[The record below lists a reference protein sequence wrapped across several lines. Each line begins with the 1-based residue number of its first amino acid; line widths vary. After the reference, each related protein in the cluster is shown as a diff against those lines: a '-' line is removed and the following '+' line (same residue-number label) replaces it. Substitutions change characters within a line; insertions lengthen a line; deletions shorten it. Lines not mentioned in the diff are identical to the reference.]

1 MTLRNYIIIAALGS
15 VLAVRAQEEPAAP
28 VFRPPFD
35 FPLILSGNFGELRS
49 NHFHGGVDFKTQG
62 EVGKPIHCIADGYVS
77 RVLVTPGGYGQA
89 IFITHPNGYTSV
101 YGHVLKFASAVA
113 KVVEEY
119 QYRHETFAV
128 DLKFE
133 PHQVSFKAGEIIALS
148 GNEGY
153 SFGPHLHMEIRRTDT
168 GELIDPLQ
176 FYTDKIK
183 DTTPPRA
190 SMIMLYPQRGAGVV
204 EGSQRKKSIS
214 VASLGQPVSAWGK
227 IAAGIKAYDYMDGGC
242 LKIELRWPLLFH
254 LQLKSFGFFS
264 KKEFINLLLKVSSFQ
279 TFFFVAISPLRG
291 YFCKIMCNGQQAE
304 LNFNLLKPTKM
315 EPLEV
320 LVVLEVSK
328 YGFHILRSLA
338 AIFQAFI
345 REQFFTFPFLDFPQ
359 TMVYLH
365 NSFRPAS
372 VTPAS

>member
-1 MTLRNYIIIAALGS
+1 M
-15 VLAVRAQEEPAAP
+15 
-28 VFRPPFD
+28 
-35 FPLILSGNFGELRS
+35 
-49 NHFHGGVDFKTQG
+49 
-62 EVGKPIHCIADGYVS
+62 GKPIHCIADGYVS

-153 SFGPHLHMEIRRTDT
+153 SFGPHLHMEIRCTDT

-204 EGSQRKKSIS
+204 EGSQRKN
-214 VASLGQPVSAWGK
+214 P
-227 IAAGIKAYDYMDGGC
+227 Y
-242 LKIELRWPLLFH
+242 
-254 LQLKSFGFFS
+254 
-264 KKEFINLLLKVSSFQ
+264 LLLLWGNRF
-279 TFFFVAISPLRG
+279 
-291 YFCKIMCNGQQAE
+291 
-304 LNFNLLKPTKM
+304 LLGGK
-315 EPLEV
+315 
-320 LVVLEVSK
+320 
-328 YGFHILRSLA
+328 
-338 AIFQAFI
+338 
-345 REQFFTFPFLDFPQ
+345 
-359 TMVYLH
+359 
-365 NSFRPAS
+365 
-372 VTPAS
+372 

>member
-1 MTLRNYIIIAALGS
+1 M
-15 VLAVRAQEEPAAP
+15 QEEL
-28 VFRPPFD
+28 PP
-35 FPLILSGNFGELRS
+35 LTKE
-49 NHFHGGVDFKTQG
+49 
-62 EVGKPIHCIADGYVS
+62 
-77 RVLVTPGGYGQA
+77 
-89 IFITHPNGYTSV
+89 
-101 YGHVLKFASAVA
+101 AVA
-113 KVVEEY
+113 KVVEYASKVADNQEKLSTRFNDLAQIIGEAATWARIGRSKLVTAEY
-119 QYRHETFAV
+119 V
-128 DLKFE
+128 D
-133 PHQVSFKAGEIIALS
+133 KALRERVNRVKKYDSRYMEMIKENTLLIDTDGFVTGQINGLTVMNVGE
-148 GNEGY
+148 Y
-153 SFGPHLHMEIRRTDT
+153 SFGKPVKITANTYT
-168 GELIDPLQ
+168 GKSGIINIEREVELSGSSHSKGVLILTGYLGQMFAQDIPLSLTASVCFEQ
-176 FYTDKIK
+176 LYNV
-183 DTTPPRA
+183 TT
-190 SMIMLYPQRGAGVV
+190 
-204 EGSQRKKSIS
+204 QRKR
-214 VASLGQPVSAWGK
+214 
-227 IAAGIKAYDYMDGGC
+227 GC